1 MIMKRIRKKMLCFTL
16 AAAMLM
22 GVMGG
27 CSSSSGEASSASSGD
42 SSEKQAMLVVS
53 FGTSY
58 ADTRALTIDKVEEQF
73 KEKFASY
80 DIYRAFTSQTII
92 DILKERDNI
101 QVYNVKEA
109 MEELKKQK
117 YSKVVIQNLLIMNG
131 AEYDEFVA
139 QIEPFKD
146 DFKEIS
152 IGKALLTSHDD
163 YTKTVEAMKSQ
174 LPEMAEG
181 EAVVFMG
188 HGTHHHAN
196 AVYPALEYSFH
207 DVGLKN
213 VFVGTVEG
221 FPAFEDV
228 VERLEENN
236 INKVTLMPFM
246 LVAGDH
252 ANNDMAGDEE
262 DSWKTMLKEKGF
274 EVDTYIHGLGENQG
288 IRDIYMEHAEAAIEN
303 EGSEQGAE

>member
-1 MIMKRIRKKMLCFTL
+1 MKRMRKKILALTL
-16 AAAMLM
+16 SAVMLM
-22 GVMGG
+22 GITAG
-27 CSSSSGEASSASSGD
+27 CSNAGAGKSSEASSAGADSG
-42 SSEKQAMLVVS
+42 KQAMLVVS

-58 ADTRALTIDKVEEQF
+58 ADTRALTIDKTVEQF

-80 DIYRAFTSQTII
+80 DIYSAFTSQTII
-92 DILKERDNI
+92 DILKDRDNI
-101 QVYNVKEA
+101 EVFNVKEA

-131 AEYDEFVA
+131 AEYDEFVS
-139 QIEPFKD
+139 QIEEYKN
-146 DFKEIS
+146 DFDEIY
-152 IGKALLTSHDD
+152 IGKALLTSHED
-163 YTKTVEAMKSQ
+163 YTKTVEALKPQ
-174 LPEMAEG
+174 LTEMVED

-196 AVYPALEYSFH
+196 SVYPALEYTFH
-207 DVGLKN
+207 DAGLKN

-221 FPAFEDV
+221 YPAFEDV
-228 VERLEENN
+228 IERLEENN

-262 DSWKTMLKEKGF
+262 DSWKVMLKEKGF

-288 IRDIYMEHAEAAIEN
+288 IRNIFMEHAEAAIEN
-303 EGSEQGAE
+303 SGGEEAAE